1 MKRIE
6 YRSIGTLLI
15 AVAVLFF
22 LFKNQHSVKSPIQ
35 IGLNVLIA
43 ASFTVTYFV
52 PKSWWTITRLSL
64 TACLLLLE
72 TAAGIYLLHEPKLI
86 YILALVLLSILL
98 RRSMSRSATPAVV
111 TMIVVALLFMQFGHQ
126 DVLSLISFVLLA
138 FALYVNIRSRMQKN
152 EIHALNKQQL
162 IELQDAYDQLQ
173 AASVKDM
180 HYAVVEERTRIARDI
195 HDAVGHSLTSLI
207 VQMQAMRYML
217 GRDPEHAAQSLE
229 GMLVVARQ
237 GLKDIRTS
245 VHALAD
251 DQSSS
256 GLLPMKALLSR
267 MKASTKI
274 QYSFFSELTD
284 EDLNSQLNELWFRV
298 LQEAITNVIRHANA
312 TEVQVRLGAEPD
324 NWTMRIRDNGTSTP
338 NSRINEGFG
347 LMVMRA
353 RLEDKGGSL
362 NYGVLAPSGFEVVA
376 SIPKD
381 RKGDQID

>member
-1 MKRIE
+1 MKQIE

-15 AVAVLFF
+15 AAAVFF
-22 LFKNQHSVKSPIQ
+22 LFKNQHGVTSPIQ
-35 IGLNVLIA
+35 MGLNLLIG
-43 ASFTVTYFV
+43 ASFTITYFV
-52 PKSWWTITRLSL
+52 PKSWWTKARLSL
-64 TACLLLLE
+64 AACFLLLE
-72 TAAGIYLLHEPKLI
+72 TAAGVFWLHEPKLI
-86 YILALVLLSILL
+86 YILALVFLSILL

-111 TMIVVALLFMQFGHQ
+111 TMIVVAFLFMRFGHQ

-138 FALYVNIRSRMQKN
+138 FALYVNIRSRMQRN

-162 IELQDAYDQLQ
+162 VELQDAYDQLQ

-180 HYAVVEERTRIARDI
+180 HYAVLEERTRIARDI

-217 GRDPEHAAQSLE
+217 DRNPEQASQSLE

-245 VHALAD
+245 VHSLAD
-251 DQSSS
+251 DQSKS

-267 MKASTKI
+267 MEASTSI
-274 QYSFFSELTD
+274 QYSFISELTD
-284 EDLNSQLNELWFRV
+284 EDLDPTLNDLWFRV

-312 TEVQVRLGAEPD
+312 TEVEVILSSEPT
-324 NWTMRIRDNGTSTP
+324 NWIMRIRDNGPTST

-347 LMVMRA
+347 LKVMRA
-353 RLEDKGGSL
+353 RLEENGGCL
-362 NYGVLAPSGFEVVA
+362 TYGVLDPSGFEIVA
-376 SIPKD
+376 LIPKD
-381 RKGDQID
+381 RSAEPID